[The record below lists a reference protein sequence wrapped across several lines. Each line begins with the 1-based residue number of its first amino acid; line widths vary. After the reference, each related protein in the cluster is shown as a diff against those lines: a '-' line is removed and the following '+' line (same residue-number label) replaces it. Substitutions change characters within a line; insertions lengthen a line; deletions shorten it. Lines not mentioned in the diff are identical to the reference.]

1 MTWRPSQVFVV
12 RTVKQP
18 VSKHIIKCCLRLI
31 CYQMVA
37 KLDLLGIK
45 GGLKGKFVG
54 VLSVRLMKDVQ
65 AAVLAV
71 TKAQNDAEKILP
83 GATASTIVKADNII
97 TQSVTTASDLASAIH
112 SVVGKLEIIVSIG
125 DQIAGV

>member
-1 MTWRPSQVFVV
+1 
-12 RTVKQP
+12 
-18 VSKHIIKCCLRLI
+18 
-31 CYQMVA
+31 MVA
-37 KLDLLGIK
+37 KLDILGIK
-45 GGLKGKFVG
+45 GESKGKCVG

-71 TKAQNDAEKILP
+71 TKAQNDAEKIRP

-112 SVVGKLEIIVSIG
+112 SVAGKLGIIVSIG
-125 DQIAGV
+125 DQIAAV